1 MISVGAVVVPLL
13 LSLVLL
19 GVFLAALYVVVAA
32 AVEQGI
38 RRSLPGSSLRPSMS
52 ELRRRQQERD
62 RDW

>member
-1 MISVGAVVVPLL
+1 MISVGALVVPLL

-38 RRSLPGSSLRPSMS
+38 RRSLPESSLRPSFS
-52 ELRRRQQERD
+52 ELRRRQQEAD

>member
-13 LSLVLL
+13 LSLVLM

-38 RRSLPGSSLRPSMS
+38 RRSLQDASLRPSVR
-52 ELRRRQQERD
+52 ERLRQQDDER
-62 RDW
+62 

>member
-1 MISVGAVVVPLL
+1 MISVGAVVVPFL
-13 LSLVLL
+13 LSLVLM

-38 RRSLPGSSLRPSMS
+38 RRSLPESSLRPSLS
-52 ELRRRQQERD
+52 ELRRQQQERD

>member
-13 LSLVLL
+13 LSLVLM

-38 RRSLPGSSLRPSMS
+38 RRSLPDASLRPSYS
-52 ELRRRQQERD
+52 ELRRRQQESD